1 MVGKSANCGG
11 AVSGWELGKPG
22 KISEEGGS
30 FSMDNKKDF
39 SRREFL
45 RDSAVGGAG
54 LALVTGLA
62 PARVL
67 GANDRIRVGALGT
80 GERAQYLMTLFKAV
94 PSTEVVA
101 VCDVYEPHRD
111 LGLRIAGPDAKAYV
125 DYREVLDLKDV
136 DAVIIGAPDH
146 WHKTMLVDAVRAG
159 KDVYCEKPIMHSIE
173 QGVEMVRAVEET
185 RRVVQTGMQQRSW
198 NHYQLGK
205 HLVDSGK
212 LGRVT
217 FVHTYWYQNYY
228 TPRGWNELP
237 AIDTSRLDWKKF
249 LGEAPDQPFTPEKFV
264 WWRFFWDFGG
274 GILTDLLTH
283 WIDVIQWY
291 MGEPAPKTASATGD
305 LYLMKW
311 QCPDTITAVY
321 EFPGDFVVTYTGAMN
336 SGIDD
341 GGIEFRGSA
350 ATMKIDRSHLA
361 VYPEGA
367 KFVPGQ
373 LAPEPEIFVRSEGDG
388 TVDHVRNF
396 LECMRSRKT
405 PNAPIQAGFEAA
417 RTSWIGNMALRR
429 GMKVAWDASRN
440 RALS

>member
-1 MVGKSANCGG
+1 
-11 AVSGWELGKPG
+11 
-22 KISEEGGS
+22 
-30 FSMDNKKDF
+30 MDNKKDF

-111 LGLRIAGPDAKAYV
+111 LALRIAGPDAKAYV

-159 KDVYCEKPIMHSIE
+159 KDVYCEKPVMHSIE

-198 NHYQLGK
+198 DHYQLGK

-321 EFPGDFVVTYTGAMN
+321 EFPGDFVVTYTGAMH